1 MRRFARLSIV
11 VLLVPFA
18 VSCAGSAGY
27 RATQGATI
35 GAIVGAGAGA
45 LAGGKSG
52 AAVGAGAGALI
63 GAGIGGAVGALV
75 GAEEAKTVLKGPQP
89 IPWLEGKSVQV
100 VTVRGYSY
108 GMDIGK
114 YVIEDQLRRRGVNI
128 VDAPSPQYYPPS
140 GREMAADFIAEFT
153 AVEEGYTVLVN
164 LRVLDAA
171 RQVRAIG
178 WARIYYGDA
187 YGYGGSYGYGYR
199 TEALRTAAARAVWNL
214 H

>member
-1 MRRFARLSIV
+1 MSKFARLAAFALFIP
-11 VLLVPFA
+11 LV
-18 VSCAGSAGY
+18 VSCAGPAGY

-35 GAIVGAGAGA
+35 GALVGAGAGA
-45 LAGGKSG
+45 LAGGKGG

-75 GAEEAKTVLKGPQP
+75 GAEEAKGVLKGPQP
-89 IPWLEGKSVQV
+89 IPWMEGKTVQV

-108 GMDIGK
+108 GMDVGK
-114 YVIEDQLRRRGVNI
+114 YVVEDQLRRRGVSI
-128 VDAPSPQYYPPS
+128 VDTPSPQYYPPS
-140 GREMAADFIAEFT
+140 GREAAADFIAEFT
-153 AVEEGYTVLVN
+153 AVEEGNTVLVN

-171 RQVRAIG
+171 RKVRAIG

-187 YGYGGSYGYGYR
+187 YGYGGYGYGYR